1 MTLWIVLIVLCLL
14 AILFSVWPLWKA
26 SHKLS
31 PLVALVIVFTVGLAA
46 GLYDSIGSPNVPSGR
61 SGSDTNAAA
70 MDEVLA
76 SLKARLAQN
85 PDDIGGWM
93 MLGRSQAALNNF
105 AGAAEAYEKAM
116 ALESGQNSQTL
127 VDLSLAIAQRDKQPI
142 VGRSSELLEN
152 ALVLDPHSGPALYYG
167 GMAAANRGDTS
178 VAADRWELLL
188 GLNPPPEIIE
198 SLQQNIAMW
207 RGEAMP
213 QVAESPAPK
222 PAVSAAEPV
231 PVDAI
236 ISANVALSPN
246 AVAAIRTDAVIFVI
260 ARDPAQPAPPIAVT
274 RKRVSDLPAVVALT
288 DANSMVA
295 GRNLSMFNEIEL
307 LARVSLSGGPA
318 AASGDWFGSM
328 IVRPAETPSVS
339 LTINQQVP

>member
-1 MTLWIVLIVLCLL
+1 MTLWIVLIILCLL

-31 PLVALVIVFTVGLAA
+31 PLVALVIVFTVALAA
-46 GLYDSIGSPNVPSGR
+46 GMYDNIGSPNAPSGR

-70 MDEVLA
+70 MDEVIG
-76 SLKARLAQN
+76 SLKARLAET
-85 PDDIGGWM
+85 PDDIGGWK

-105 AGAAEAYEKAM
+105 AGAVEAYEKAM
-116 ALESGQNSQTL
+116 VLESGQNSQTL
-127 VDLSLAIAQRDKQPI
+127 VDLSLAIAQRDNKPL
-142 VGRSSELLEN
+142 VGRASELLES
-152 ALVLDPHSGPALYYG
+152 ALVVDPNNGAALYYG
-167 GMAAANRGDTS
+167 
-178 VAADRWELLL
+178 WELLL
-188 GLNPPPEIIE
+188 GLNPPAEIID

-207 RGEAMP
+207 RGETMS
-213 QVAESPAPK
+213 QVAEKPAPRS
-222 PAVSAAEPV
+222 AVNATEQA

-236 ISANVALSPN
+236 ISANVALSPD
-246 AVAAIRTDAVIFVI
+246 AVAAITTDAFVFII

-288 DANSMVA
+288 DAESMVA

-328 IVRPAETPSVS
+328 IVRPAETPSVT
-339 LTINQQVP
+339 LTISKKVP